1 MIKLADINQAF
12 WNDFYYKD
20 GRNKT
25 SKERKQF
32 AKEKM
37 EGLHPFVYDGKKWER
52 ISRKY
57 SSNSGKTYD
66 STITYVAED
75 GEKVSIESH
84 NKNNRK
90 HRRIYET
97 N

>member
-1 MIKLADINQAF
+1 MIDFNDINNSF

-32 AKEKM
+32 SKEMM
-37 EGLHPFVYDGKKWER
+37 EGLHPFVYNGKKWER

-75 GEKVSIESH
+75 GEKVGIESDNKH
-84 NKNNRK
+84 N
-90 HRRIYET
+90 RRNT
-97 N
+97 R